1 MSASANDFIQKFQYV
16 LKSIGK
22 VKKCKETWLMMKRKN
37 SYKCIVIDFQD
48 HDINDQGLKIVHKY
62 MKLLQKKVDKVCIKV
77 NKLNMKQKI

>member
-1 MSASANDFIQKFQYV
+1 
-16 LKSIGK
+16 
-22 VKKCKETWLMMKRKN
+22 MMERKN

-48 HDINDQGLKIVHKY
+48 HDIIDQGVKIVYKY